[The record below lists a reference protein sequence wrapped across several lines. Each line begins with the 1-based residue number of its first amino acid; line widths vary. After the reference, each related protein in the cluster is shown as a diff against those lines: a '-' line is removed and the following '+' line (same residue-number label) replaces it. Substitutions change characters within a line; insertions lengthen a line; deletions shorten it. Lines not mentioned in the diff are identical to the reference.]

1 MTADFYPAPVPL
13 GIAQLRRIALELR
26 LRALRGQPN
35 ADAVADAL
43 DSVIRARHA
52 ALARKNRE
60 PAPRS
65 P

>member
-52 ALARKNRE
+52 ALARKTRE

-65 P
+65 L

>member
-52 ALARKNRE
+52 SLARKRHE
-60 PAPRS
+60 PERRPL
-65 P
+65 

>member
-52 ALARKNRE
+52 ALARKNLE

-65 P
+65 L